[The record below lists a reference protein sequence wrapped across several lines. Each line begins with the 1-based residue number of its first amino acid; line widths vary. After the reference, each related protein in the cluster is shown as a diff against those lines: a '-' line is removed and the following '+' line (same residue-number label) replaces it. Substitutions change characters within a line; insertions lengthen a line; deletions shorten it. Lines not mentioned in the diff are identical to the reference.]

1 MTTTGNDP
9 DLGKTVTAADWNDRY
24 KSGDSPWDTSRPSP
38 ELVRVI
44 SAGTIRP
51 GRAIELGCGTGTN
64 AIYLAE
70 RGFHVTAIDISSVA
84 IDRARQRAQT
94 AGVRVDV
101 FESDVTALSVR
112 EPFDFV
118 FDRGCYHCVRRTN
131 VAGYVAAL
139 DHLTH
144 AGTRLLLLAGNA
156 NEQSDEGPPRVHER
170 DIRAD
175 LGGMFDVE
183 WVRTFRFENIDGSE
197 GPLAW
202 SAMLVRR
209 EA

>member
-1 MTTTGNDP
+1 MTASSNDP
-9 DLGKTVTAADWNDRY
+9 DRGQTVTADDWNARY
-24 KSGDSPWDTSRPSP
+24 RGGDIPWDTARPSP
-38 ELVRVI
+38 ELVRAI
-44 SAGTIRP
+44 DAGLVRP

-94 AGVRVDV
+94 AGVRVDF

-118 FDRGCYHCVRRTN
+118 FDRGCYHCVRRTGA
-131 VAGYVAAL
+131 AGYVAAL

-144 AGTRLLLLAGNA
+144 AGSKLLLLAGNA
-156 NEQSDEGPPRVHER
+156 NEQSDEGPPRVQEHE
-170 DIRAD
+170 IRAE

-183 WVRTFRFENIDGSE
+183 WIRAFRFENIDGSE

-202 SAMLVRR
+202 SVMLVRR